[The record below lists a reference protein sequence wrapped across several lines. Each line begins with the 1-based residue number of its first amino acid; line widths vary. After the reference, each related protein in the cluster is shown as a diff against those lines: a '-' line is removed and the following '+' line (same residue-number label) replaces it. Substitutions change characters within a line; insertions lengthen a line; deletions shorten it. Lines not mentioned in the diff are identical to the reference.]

1 MHPNEWLHRNMIYCS
16 GCDDD
21 DDDRHS
27 ITVVIESDNN
37 HQHNDMISHDIKT
50 SHDDI
55 THPLFN
61 QITCT
66 DSYHSQC

>member
-37 HQHNDMISHDIKT
+37 
-50 SHDDI
+50 
-55 THPLFN
+55 
-61 QITCT
+61 
-66 DSYHSQC
+66 Y

>member
-21 DDDRHS
+21 DDDDDDDNDDDRHS

-37 HQHNDMISHDIKT
+37 
-50 SHDDI
+50 
-55 THPLFN
+55 
-61 QITCT
+61 
-66 DSYHSQC
+66 Y

>member
-21 DDDRHS
+21 DDDDDDDDNDDDRHS

-37 HQHNDMISHDIKT
+37 
-50 SHDDI
+50 
-55 THPLFN
+55 
-61 QITCT
+61 
-66 DSYHSQC
+66 Y

>member
-21 DDDRHS
+21 DDDDNDDDRHS

-37 HQHNDMISHDIKT
+37 
-50 SHDDI
+50 
-55 THPLFN
+55 
-61 QITCT
+61 
-66 DSYHSQC
+66 Y